1 MKTREFISKSLNAFF
16 CGLGLQ
22 GVILSDD
29 PLWIGVLSLGLFAW
43 LCSIGVLIIKSQE
56 KRKSGVGE

>member
-1 MKTREFISKSLNAFF
+1 MKTREYVSKSLNAFF

-29 PLWIGVLSLGLFAW
+29 PLWIGILSLNLFAW
-43 LCSIGVLIIKSQE
+43 LFSIGALIIKSQE
-56 KRKSGVGE
+56 KRKSGVDE

>member
-1 MKTREFISKSLNAFF
+1 MKKREFVSKTLNAFF

-29 PLWIGVLSLGLFAW
+29 PLWIGVFFLGLFAW
-43 LCSIGVLIIKSQE
+43 LCSIVALIINSQE